1 MDAPPKA
8 ALRPLDVSKR
18 AAKVTTH
25 HGDVVGATVG
35 ETPLGVGPDGFVGV
49 ELRGVGRKEFEMQPR
64 EPAADF
70 PNPFS
75 FVDAGVVPD
84 HDYVPAE
91 VAQQVPEE
99 FADLAV
105 PDVRDVALE
114 VQADAPTPGC
124 KGDARDHG
132 DAIMSVAMMND
143 GRLTARSPGL
153 SHRGDQEEA
162 RLVDEDDVGTQ
173 PCSVFFTL
181 GQVRRFQ
188 RSMASSFRSSARRS
202 GFW

>member
-8 ALRPLDVSKR
+8 ALGPLDVSKR

-25 HGDVVGATVG
+25 CGDFVRATVG
-35 ETPLGVGPDGFVGV
+35 ETPFGVGPNGFVGV
-49 ELRGVGRKEFEMQPR
+49 ELRSVGRKEFEMQPR
-64 EPAADF
+64 EPAAGF

-75 FVDAGVVPD
+75 LVNAGVVPD
-84 HDYVPAE
+84 HDDVPAE

-99 FADLAV
+99 FADLVV
-105 PDVRDVALE
+105 PDVRGVALE
-114 VQADAPTPGC
+114 VQSDAPTPGC
-124 KGDARDHG
+124 QGDARYHG
-132 DAIMSVAMMND
+132 DAIMPVAMMDD
-143 GRLTARSPGL
+143 GRLSARSPGL

-173 PCSVFFTL
+173 PRSVFFTL

-188 RSMASSFRSSARRS
+188 RSMASSSRSSARRS